1 MDERLEKCQIN
12 MTMLWKT
19 SSYLSLKVLA
29 GILENEGERS
39 LSEVFRMREG
49 LILVSPLKEWVK
61 ESKSPTSYIPLV
73 NNPEIENAHVVLP
86 VQILW
91 SPITWQSKIH
101 VVNVSDTE
109 LNMKYEKIHMDENCN
124 FSMEDRFLAGRYCS
138 KEKDIF

>member
-1 MDERLEKCQIN
+1 MDERLEKSQIN

-29 GILENEGERS
+29 VILENEAERS

-61 ESKSPTSYIPLV
+61 ESKSPASYILLV

-86 VQILW
+86 EQILW

-124 FSMEDRFLAGRYCS
+124 FSMEDRFLAGRYRS
-138 KEKDIF
+138 KKKDIF